1 MGLIQDGPTWFV
13 HLALLLVEGMGVGF
27 GTVIAKIGLVGID
40 PIVFAFYRDAL
51 AFPILGVWSYCTER
65 ATLKRRDVPRL
76 ILAGFFLFVS
86 NICYTIGVKISN
98 AVTGAAWQ
106 AAAPVFTAAI
116 AITIRWERA
125 TSMKLAGI
133 GLAFAGAAFIV
144 MFHQDLA
151 GSGFLGNM
159 LFLLNVNGYSCY
171 CLATRPLLRDYPP
184 LMITALSF
192 VVVAILLLFSA
203 IIAHA
208 VPGIHDASTMS
219 SPWDMDGNAM
229 IALAYFVVVYS
240 VLLYSVITWAN
251 QFVPGSTV
259 MAYAVAQPV
268 AAALLEFV
276 LIRAG
281 YNRAHPPAPG
291 DSPVLQEP
299 GLNALGVIG
308 VAAGLW
314 LIVRGDITAAEEA
327 EVQAPLLSP
336 SCAPPRQSTV
346 EAVDVHHQAPSKQV

>member
-1 MGLIQDGPTWFV
+1 
-13 HLALLLVEGMGVGF
+13 
-27 GTVIAKIGLVGID
+27 
-40 PIVFAFYRDAL
+40 
-51 AFPILGVWSYCTER
+51 
-65 ATLKRRDVPRL
+65 
-76 ILAGFFLFVS
+76 
-86 NICYTIGVKISN
+86 
-98 AVTGAAWQ
+98 
-106 AAAPVFTAAI
+106 
-116 AITIRWERA
+116 
-125 TSMKLAGI
+125 
-133 GLAFAGAAFIV
+133 
-144 MFHQDLA
+144 
-151 GSGFLGNM
+151 
-159 LFLLNVNGYSCY
+159 
-171 CLATRPLLRDYPP
+171 
-184 LMITALSF
+184 MITALSF

-208 VPGIHDASTMS
+208 VPGIHDSSTMS

-229 IALAYFVVVYS
+229 IALAYFVIVYS

-281 YNRAHPPAPG
+281 YNIAHPPAPG
-291 DSPVLQEP
+291 ASPVLQEP

-314 LIVRGDITAAEEA
+314 LIVRGDRTAAENAQE
-327 EVQAPLLSP
+327 QAPLLSQ

-346 EAVDVHHQAPSKQV
+346 EAVDVMHSNNGAADPGNLSLDPVK